1 MLAPSL
7 CASKQKKTKWFNGW
21 KEHRT
26 TLQKGRIKHLGVF
39 HRSNAMER
47 WCQSFSN
54 AQLWKSSG
62 VTSSETR
69 LLFTFNAML
78 PAKESRSSRSIPM
91 RIEFQG
97 SRYCSRSTASDEKPY
112 ITLVR
117 LCSGVR
123 CCSNLDCAAAGPFRG
138 GETFRTLRTKLDLT
152 CHRASVT
159 GERYV
164 PGHRVGVFSF
174 GVGVTRDDKDSID
187 ANLLKKSS

>member
-7 CASKQKKTKWFNGW
+7 CASKQKKTKWFDGS

-26 TLQKGRIKHLGVF
+26 HSTERENQTFRCVSQIQCHGEMVSSKLLKCPNSERVLGLL
-39 HRSNAMER
+39 ALK
-47 WCQSFSN
+47 Q
-54 AQLWKSSG
+54 
-62 VTSSETR
+62 ETR
-69 LLFTFNAML
+69 MLFTFNAML

-123 CCSNLDCAAAGPFRG
+123 CCSNLDCAAAGPSRG

-159 GERYV
+159 GER
-164 PGHRVGVFSF
+164 
-174 GVGVTRDDKDSID
+174 
-187 ANLLKKSS
+187 